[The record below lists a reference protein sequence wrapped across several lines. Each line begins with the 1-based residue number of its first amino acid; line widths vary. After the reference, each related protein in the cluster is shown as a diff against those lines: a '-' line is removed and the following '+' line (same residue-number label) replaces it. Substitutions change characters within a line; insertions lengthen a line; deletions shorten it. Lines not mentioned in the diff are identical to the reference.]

1 MDTKTCTKCKQ
12 AKELACFQAYKRNG
26 VQKVRANC
34 NDCQKNAMKL
44 WRDKNRHKI
53 HEYNKRK
60 YWENPADR
68 RSRAI
73 KAYWDKA
80 EENRDRARKYASMP
94 EKKEMRKRNMS
105 DFSERNPD
113 YFKDYMRNNWEKY
126 LEYAA
131 RRRIIKSKSS
141 INLTQEQIQQMRD
154 MYWLA
159 KDLSVVTG
167 ERYEVDHIIPIR
179 GNDVCGL
186 HVPWNLQV
194 LPRDLNRRKSASYN
208 PEDVIAS

>member
-1 MDTKTCTKCKQ
+1 
-12 AKELACFQAYKRNG
+12 
-26 VQKVRANC
+26 
-34 NDCQKNAMKL
+34 
-44 WRDKNRHKI
+44 
-53 HEYNKRK
+53 
-60 YWENPADR
+60 
-68 RSRAI
+68 
-73 KAYWDKA
+73 
-80 EENRDRARKYASMP
+80 
-94 EKKEMRKRNMS
+94 MS